1 MSLHYQKHTT
11 LYLALGLT
19 ILACLGVWF
28 SIPFAMRLV
37 AATLLAFFLPGW
49 LLLQTIGFTAEDRM
63 EQVVLAS
70 GTSYGLTVLG
80 SLGVLYAAGRLSVPL
95 VIGLLGLTSLV
106 LAVVCIVR
114 PRLSGDSPSPNRLN
128 LLFFVIPVAVA
139 AFFSFTRL
147 GYSDYWGDE
156 MNGLLRAVSI
166 IAGRRETLF
175 EHTKGPVEVL
185 LPAVFGLLV
194 GRFEPFTLRFP
205 FALAHTVGVGGY
217 YLLARRLFGRNV
229 ALFAALILAI
239 NGLYLAFGRIVQ
251 YQAVVFLMMGL
262 SVLVA
267 YRFYRGGQ
275 AKYLGLT
282 SFLVGIGLLAHY
294 DMLLILPPIGYLLWR
309 RYGWRWMAWRTDG
322 VQLIGAGII
331 LLVVVALFYLPFLL
345 HPHLIETSSYLSRIV
360 GASNWPANN
369 FDELYVFAVMYNSRY
384 YVVFI
389 TLLGAGTLTL
399 DLIKLFRD
407 KHRDRGLG
415 LVLAVAFVLGPLAIM
430 AAHTS
435 FVPMLVCVLLLIL
448 LVGFSPATVEVK
460 VAYVWAGVSF
470 IGYVF
475 FVDHPRT
482 HLQIVYLGWSLLA
495 AFAAKRLVSALQ
507 AGSALLRRRW
517 AMIGSVAVSCLLVG
531 FFANYEYLLFVDTGR
546 EYIFTYPEHKNLL
559 YWEDPNFPFGSR
571 RLYGAPHRLGWQMI
585 NDLYLQDRLQGDWD
599 SNDRGSNLFWYTLGS
614 PRNPCYPRYYFLA
627 EFQQQEGSRKE
638 LPNFSLS
645 DYVQIGQVWNRD
657 RPQIE
662 VYEFAPMGRDNEMS
676 IWPEPIHYASFIRPV
691 DFSSFPYEET
701 LPPDISNSL
710 PEPPTFRP
718 GPSVL
723 EQIADRYSDPRIV
736 NVRDKVALMG
746 YDLDGTS
753 WATPGGAIVLTL
765 YWRAVEVVNLPYKTF
780 VHLVS
785 DEGQESEA
793 ELWAQSDDYPACG
806 TQSTQRWQAGQ
817 IIIDRHL
824 VRLPAD
830 VPPGEYLLRVGL
842 YEPQTGLR
850 MDLLDSL
857 GNPQGTSFAPTRVT
871 VHSVN

>member
-1 MSLHYQKHTT
+1 MSLPYQKHTT

-28 SIPFAMRLV
+28 SAPFAIRLV

-49 LLLQTIGFTAEDRM
+49 LLLQAVGFTAEDSLER
-63 EQVVLAS
+63 VVLAF
-70 GTSYGLTVLG
+70 GASYGLTVLG
-80 SLGVLYAAGRLSVPL
+80 SLVVLYAAGRLSAPFVL
-95 VIGLLGLTSLV
+95 GILGLTSLV
-106 LAVVCIVR
+106 LAVVGIVR
-114 PRLSGDSPSPNRLN
+114 PGLSGDSPSPNRLN

-175 EHTKGPVEVL
+175 EHTKGPAEVL

-205 FALAHTVGVGGY
+205 FALAHTIGVGGY
-217 YLLARRLFGRNV
+217 YLLARRLFGRSV
-229 ALFAALILAI
+229 GLFAALLLAI

-262 SVLVA
+262 SVLAA
-267 YRFYRGGQ
+267 YRFYRGGG
-275 AKYLGLT
+275 AKYLGLG

-309 RYGWRWMAWRTDG
+309 RYGWRWKAWRADG
-322 VQLIGAGII
+322 AQLIGAGVT
-331 LLVVVALFYLPFLL
+331 LLVVIALFYLPFLL
-345 HPHLIETSSYLSRIV
+345 HPHLTETSSYLSRIV

-389 TLLGAGTLTL
+389 TLLGAGTIAF

-407 KHRDRGLG
+407 KRRDRRLG
-415 LVLAVAFVLGPLAIM
+415 LVLALAFVLGLLAIVT
-430 AAHTS
+430 AQTS

-448 LVGFSPATVEVK
+448 LAGFSPATVEVK
-460 VAYVWAGVSF
+460 VVYVWAGVSF

-495 AFAAKRLVSALQ
+495 ALAAKRLVSALQ

-517 AMIGSVAVSCLLVG
+517 AMVGSVAASCLLVG

-546 EYIFTYPEHKNLL
+546 EYIFTYPEHKSPV

-585 NDLYLQDRLQGDWD
+585 NNLYLQDRLQGDWD

-614 PRNPCYPRYYFLA
+614 PRNPCYPRYYFLT
-627 EFQQQEGSRKE
+627 EFQQKEEVGQEP
-638 LPNFSLS
+638 PNFPLS

-657 RPQIE
+657 RLQIE
-662 VYEFAPMGRDNEMS
+662 VYEFAPMGHDDETV
-676 IWPEPIHYASFIRPV
+676 IWPEPARYTSFVLPK
-691 DFSSFPYEET
+691 DFRSFPYEEISS
-701 LPPDISNSL
+701 PAISNPL
-710 PEPPTFRP
+710 PDPSIFRP
-718 GPSVL
+718 GSSAL
-723 EQIADRYSDPRIV
+723 QQIADQYGDPRIV

-746 YDLDGTS
+746 YDLDGT
-753 WATPGGAIVLTL
+753 WARPGGVVVLTL
-765 YWRAVEVVNLPYKTF
+765 HWQAVEVVNLPYKTF

-785 DEGQESEA
+785 DGGQGSEPK
-793 ELWAQSDDYPACG
+793 LWAQSDDYPACG
-806 TQSTQRWQAGQ
+806 TDSTQRWQVGQ
-817 IIIDRHL
+817 TVVDRH
-824 VRLPAD
+824 VIRLPAD
-830 VPPGEYLLRVGL
+830 VPPGDYLLQVGI

-850 MDLLDSL
+850 MDFLDAL
-857 GNPQGTSFAPTRVT
+857 DNPQGTGFVLASVT
-871 VHSVN
+871 VQPAN